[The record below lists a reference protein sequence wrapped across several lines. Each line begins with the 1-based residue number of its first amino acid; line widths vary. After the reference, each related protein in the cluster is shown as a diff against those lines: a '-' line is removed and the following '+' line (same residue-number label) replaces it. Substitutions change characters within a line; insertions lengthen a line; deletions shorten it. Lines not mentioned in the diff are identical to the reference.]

1 MTAIQLAP
9 GVWRIPTLGRNAI
22 NSFAFEEADGSV
34 TLVDAGMRRAPK
46 KILASLAGIG
56 KRPEDVKRILIT
68 HAHLDHGGGL
78 SRLHHHTHGHVEVHE
93 HEVTYARDGA
103 KMPIDRHSVIG
114 RVLTVLPGNRI
125 APTPVHAVFSDNEL
139 LDVAG
144 GLRVLHTPGHT
155 PGHCSFLHEP
165 SGVLITGDSITNF
178 FTWMRYSPAYFC
190 SDIPVSRE
198 TADRLGEV
206 DYEVAAFT
214 HGPEI
219 RERARERVRTFL
231 SRRQTKLR

>member
-1 MTAIQLAP
+1 MTAIELAP
-9 GVWRIPTLGRNAI
+9 GVWRIPTFGRNAI
-22 NSFAFEEADGSV
+22 NSFAFEELDGSV
-34 TLVDAGMRRAPK
+34 TLVDAGMRGAPK

-56 KRPEDVKRILIT
+56 KRPEDVKRILVT

-78 SRLHHHTHGHVEVHE
+78 SRLHHHTHGHVEVHDDE
-93 HEVTYARDGA
+93 APYTRDGA
-103 KMPIDRHSVIG
+103 KMPIDRASIIG
-114 RVLTVLPGNRI
+114 RVMTVLPGNRI
-125 APTPVHAVFSDNEL
+125 APTPVHHTFSDNEL

-178 FTWMRYSPAYFC
+178 FTRMRYSPAFFC
-190 SDIPVSRE
+190 SDIPASRE

-219 RERARERVRTFL
+219 REHARERVRTFL